1 MKKILFL
8 GISHRAY
15 VGRLYYR
22 QVCKIL
28 DAYQNIE
35 CIYIGKSC
43 FTGENQITTKNYRLK
58 NLKKYR
64 NKKALTKLLVLLKEC
79 ISEKPDWIQ
88 ASDVREL
95 IPALII
101 KLFTGAKVIYDAHED
116 YFNQSYEYRSKSYS
130 GLIIGCMH
138 RLIEIL
144 FIRFTHSIFC
154 TDDYLFSLYRKKI
167 FAAKQVSM
175 QRNFVDHSLLD
186 GLARPPSPE
195 KPLRLVYIGNVNE
208 YRGLIE
214 CAFYVSKYNQDYG
227 YTAVTLDVFSPKNY
241 IIGYLNQKRFIQY
254 HAPVPHPDIF
264 KALKNYHIGV
274 FLFSKI
280 RKFERN
286 LGTKNFEYMSV
297 GLPVLT
303 SDYGNMA
310 RYVKNVHAGICI
322 NPDFYTAFKAAI
334 DTLRREEYWALYS
347 KNGVE
352 ATGSRYQLMQD
363 LVSYLSIFKASSDQI

>member
-8 GISHRAY
+8 GIIHRAFD
-15 VGRLYYR
+15 GRLYYR

-28 DAYQNIE
+28 DTYPNIE
-35 CIYIGKSC
+35 CIYIGISC
-43 FTGENQITTKNYRLK
+43 FTGENQITTQKYRIK
-58 NLKKYR
+58 NLIKYR
-64 NKKALTKLLVLLKEC
+64 NKKALIKLLVLLREC

-95 IPALII
+95 IPALIVRI
-101 KLFTGAKVIYDAHED
+101 FTGAKLIYDAHED
-116 YFNQSYEYRSKSYS
+116 YFNQSYEYRSKSYL

-144 FIRFTHSIFC
+144 LIRFTHSIFC

-186 GLARPPSPE
+186 GLARPPCPE
-195 KPLRLVYIGNVNE
+195 KPLRLVYIGSVNK

-214 CAFYVSKYNQDYG
+214 CAFYVSQYNQDSG
-227 YTAVTLDVFSPKNY
+227 CTTVTLDVFSPKNY
-241 IIGYLNQKRFIQY
+241 IIDYLNQKGFIQY
-254 HAPVPHPDIF
+254 HESVPHPDIF

-322 NPDFYTAFKAAI
+322 NPDFYASFKAAI
-334 DTLRREEYWALYS
+334 DTLRGKEYWALYS

-352 ATGSRYQLMQD
+352 ATGSQYQLRQE
-363 LVSYLSIFKASSDQI
+363 LVSYLSIFKDSSAQI